1 MLTQFPEA
9 EKRVSPSGE
18 TNRSCTTVSEL
29 EEPLPEGGLQ
39 GRGGGGRGGGEG
51 EGEGIQ

>member
-18 TNRSCTTVSEL
+18 TKRSCTTVSEL
-29 EEPLPEGGLQ
+29 EEPLPVGGLQ
-39 GRGGGGRGGGEG
+39 GRRRREG
-51 EGEGIQ
+51 LQ